1 MASRFTVLAP
11 VEGGV
16 TSDLIV
22 VLLVADGRR
31 LEIRTSVIKLIAARF
46 SARKAERMAAFTAS
60 ATGKQALALGQH
72 QRAHLLAD
80 LPAVQVALFVVD
92 AAEPA

>member
-1 MASRFTVLAP
+1 MAP

-16 TSDLIV
+16 TSDVIV
-22 VLLVADGRR
+22 VLLVADGCR
-31 LEIRTSVIKLIAARF
+31 LEIRTLVGKLTAARF
-46 SARKAERMAAFTAS
+46 SARTVERMAACAES